1 MSTPPPEGTGRR
13 EAPAS
18 LLDRPSALPR
28 DCVAPLVDL
37 VVALADNKHALGLRY
52 AEWCSSGPT
61 IEAGVA
67 ATAMAQDELG
77 HARVLYGLLEELP
90 GAPRRSEH
98 EWVAADARTIGFVN
112 TSFAGWPHLIVAN
125 LMIDRALA
133 TVLETALE
141 SRYLPLRQ
149 RARKI
154 IEEERYHAIHGQSWL
169 AQLAADS
176 QDARAQLTAA
186 LRDIWDDTFC
196 WFGPADGG
204 SLRALVDAGVLA
216 AAGDAVRNR
225 FVAQLAPVLDAAA
238 VPAPLRGAGRQA
250 AGHHEIK
257 AEGRWDLAAPLP
269 WDRWD
274 ERARRIRPS

>member
-1 MSTPPPEGTGRR
+1 VSTP
-13 EAPAS
+13 
-18 LLDRPSALPR
+18 LLDRPSALPQG
-28 DCVAPLVDL
+28 CVAPLVDL

-98 EWVAADARTIGFVN
+98 EWSAADARTVAFVDA
-112 TSFAGWPHLIVAN
+112 SFAGWPQLIVAN
-125 LMIDRALA
+125 LIVDRALA
-133 TVLETALE
+133 MVLETAVD

-169 AQLAADS
+169 AQLADEGA
-176 QDARAQLTAA
+176 DARAQLAAA
-186 LRDIWDDTFC
+186 LRDVWSDALC
-196 WFGPADGG
+196 WFGPGDGG

-216 AAGDAVRNR
+216 AAGDAVRSR
-225 FVAQLAPVLDAAA
+225 FIAQLAPALSAAG
-238 VPAPLRGAGRQA
+238 VPAPVRGAG
-250 AGHHEIK
+250 
-257 AEGRWDLAAPLP
+257 GRWDLAEPLP
-269 WDRWD
+269 WDCWD
-274 ERARRIRPS
+274 ERARRTRR